1 MLGRAQVIE
10 DERELERHNLAAEII
25 KQLGDALP

>member
-1 MLGRAQVIE
+1 MLARAEVVE
-10 DERELERHNLAAEII
+10 DEREIERHNLATEII

>member
-1 MLGRAQVIE
+1 MLARAGIIE
-10 DERELERHNLAAEII
+10 EAREIERHNLAAEII

>member
-1 MLGRAQVIE
+1 MLARAEVVE
-10 DERELERHNLAAEII
+10 DEREIERHNLAIEII